1 MSSARR
7 PDSSASDHAAIEKS
21 AADWIARLDR
31 GLTPAEAAQF
41 AAWEAADPRHTAELV
56 RVNTAWRL
64 LDTADEV
71 PEIMRLAQEMEARQ
85 TRRPAVRRWRAWA
98 FAGAGLAAVLAL
110 MWTVSSRSPAWPKT
124 SSERERSMAAGR
136 SYQVVPST
144 AQRLTL
150 ADGSLVELRADSAVE
165 TAFSPEERRV
175 RIVRG
180 EAHFAVVKDATRPFI
195 VQAGDVSVRAVGTA
209 FNVRLAPATVE
220 VLVTEGKV
228 RVDDTAKNQSL
239 LSPADPAAHPATE
252 AAAHSPSASSPV
264 LTAGQ
269 RVVIAATAPSAAPPL
284 AATADD
290 TERALAWRS
299 VRLVFERTSLAEAVA
314 AFNSFNRCQLVLGD
328 PALRARKLGGT
339 FRADNID
346 AFVRLLETGFDLT
359 AERRSEFAIVLHAAP
374 SGQKPE

>member
-1 MSSARR
+1 MNSARR
-7 PDSSASDHAAIEKS
+7 PDPSASNHTALEKA

-31 GLTPAEAAQF
+31 GLTPEEAAQF
-41 AAWEAADPRHTAELV
+41 AAWEAADPRHSVELA
-56 RVNTAWRL
+56 RGNTAWRL

-71 PEIMRLAQEMEARQ
+71 PEIMQLAQEMEARQ
-85 TRRPAVRRWRAWA
+85 TRRAAVRRWRAWA
-98 FAGAGLAAVLAL
+98 FAGAGLAAMLAVT
-110 MWTVSSRSPAWPKT
+110 WTLSSRSSASFET
-124 SSERERSMAAGR
+124 SPEKASLTATAR

-195 VQAGDVSVRAVGTA
+195 VQAGEVSVRAVGTA
-209 FNVRLAPATVE
+209 FNVRLAPATIE

-239 LSPADPAAHPATE
+239 LSLADPSDHPAASVGPSSS
-252 AAAHSPSASSPV
+252 AAPPV

-269 RVVIAATAPSAAPPL
+269 RVVISATAPSAVPPL

-299 VRLVFERTSLAEAVA
+299 VQLVFERTSLAEAVA

-328 PALRARKLGGT
+328 PALRTRKLGGT

-346 AFVRLLETGFDLT
+346 AFVRLLETGFELT
-359 AERRSEFAIVLHAAP
+359 AERRSEFAIVLHGAA
-374 SGQKPE
+374 SGQNPE